1 MLSDTIRFID
11 LSTWPEMA
19 LVIFMGVFLI
29 TTVRT
34 LRTGRDFNRSMA
46 SAVLDG
52 NDTDSKSSTTTGGD
66 RHGK

>member
-1 MLSDTIRFID
+1 MLRDTIRFID
-11 LSTWPEMA
+11 LSTWPELA

-29 TTVRT
+29 VTVRT

-52 NDTDSKSSTTTGGD
+52 GDTGGSTTNTGGD
-66 RHGK
+66 HDGE